1 MPPHTATTPQA
12 HGLSLAP
19 NGTLMDSFQIVSNP
33 RCSSRLLVSLSLSVT
48 VSTQLNGRG
57 ADGGMDAAMRTDG
70 DEGGLA
76 AVMHG
81 MLEQGPR
88 LCTADV
94 LELVPGE

>member
-33 RCSSRLLVSLSLSVT
+33 QYSSRLLVSLSVT

-88 LCTADV
+88 LCTADL
-94 LELVPGE
+94 LELVPGK